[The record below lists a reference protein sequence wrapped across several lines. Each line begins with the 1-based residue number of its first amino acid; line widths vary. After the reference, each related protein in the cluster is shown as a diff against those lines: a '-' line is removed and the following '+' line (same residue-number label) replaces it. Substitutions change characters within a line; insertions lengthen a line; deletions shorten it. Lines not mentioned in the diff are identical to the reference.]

1 MNNGNM
7 SLAELE
13 KVSDCLGEDIH
24 SLLLKGIY
32 DTYDKFI
39 SALYQDL
46 ENIVCRLEQNKK
58 IRFADKEDRMTEAI
72 LCYLNGRGFEANHDT
87 TYGSRHCDLVVRLNK
102 FTWLGENK
110 KHVDYDYLMKGFNQ
124 LTTRYATGTDFL

>member
-1 MNNGNM
+1 MNNSNM
-7 SLAELE
+7 SLAALE
-13 KVSDCLGEDIH
+13 EVSDCLGEDIH
-24 SLLLKGIY
+24 SLLLKFIY
-32 DTYDKFI
+32 NTYDKFI

-58 IRFADKEDRMTEAI
+58 IRFTDKEDRMTEEI
-72 LCYLNGRGFEANHDT
+72 LSYLNGRGFEANHDT
-87 TYGSRHCDLVVRLNK
+87 TYGGGHCDLVVRLNK
-102 FTWLGENK
+102 FTWLGEDK